1 MFGGPS
7 LSLIL
12 EETAVERPVQLA
24 RLVAT
29 FGLDVVDDQESAEN
43 AVCWSEY
50 CRFELVVFSVS
61 VAVEGEATADGAA
74 PPRLERPFTFRHRE
88 RPNAPGTL
96 LKEAAETNM
105 RAWDF
110 TTGEAYLSASPIV
123 FSFSTDPRQ
132 KREFCEISTS
142 KGRERQ
148 TFDDPAKGS
157 EGAILGM
164 GANAVVHRVQLHK
177 VKEPTD
183 EDGSARPTKQQRLSC
198 RALSAEAVGSVLQ
211 RVELFSSLSPGLAR
225 VRVGVRIRVR
235 VKGLGLGGVG
245 VARSLGWLRVV
256 SCRRNTR
263 ESVEYLQA
271 RSAHFACYG

>member
-1 MFGGPS
+1 MGSAWLIFSMFGGPS

-29 FGLDVVDDQESAEN
+29 FGLDVVDDQESVEN

-110 TTGEAYLSASPIV
+110 TTGEAYLSHPTPTPKPNPKPNPNPNPTPNPNPNPNPNPSPK
-123 FSFSTDPRQ
+123 P
-132 KREFCEISTS
+132 
-142 KGRERQ
+142 
-148 TFDDPAKGS
+148 
-157 EGAILGM
+157 
-164 GANAVVHRVQLHK
+164 
-177 VKEPTD
+177 
-183 EDGSARPTKQQRLSC
+183 
-198 RALSAEAVGSVLQ
+198 
-211 RVELFSSLSPGLAR
+211 
-225 VRVGVRIRVR
+225 
-235 VKGLGLGGVG
+235 
-245 VARSLGWLRVV
+245 
-256 SCRRNTR
+256 
-263 ESVEYLQA
+263 
-271 RSAHFACYG
+271 

>member
-29 FGLDVVDDQESAEN
+29 FGLDVVDDQESVEN

-177 VKEPTD
+177 VKEPNPAPD
-183 EDGSARPTKQQRLSC
+183 PNLQPYPQHQPTPPQ
-198 RALSAEAVGSVLQ
+198 
-211 RVELFSSLSPGLAR
+211 P
-225 VRVGVRIRVR
+225 
-235 VKGLGLGGVG
+235 
-245 VARSLGWLRVV
+245 
-256 SCRRNTR
+256 
-263 ESVEYLQA
+263 
-271 RSAHFACYG
+271 